1 MNIEHSYSFDPTNG
15 KTLAELLQIQPGKE
29 APDFRSFWEE
39 NYELTMAM
47 RPTYYIEKEM
57 AKQGLDLSVL
67 DYSSI
72 APCAAA
78 KRAIGTR
85 KGEQET

>member
-1 MNIEHSYSFDPTNG
+1 MNIEHSYPFDPTNG
-15 KTLAELLQIQPGKE
+15 KTLSELLQIQPGKE

-57 AKQGLDLSVL
+57 AKQGLDLSKENL
-67 DYSSI
+67 DKMENLWNE
-72 APCAAA
+72 A
-78 KRAIGTR
+78 K
-85 KGEQET
+85 KQS